1 MSVVSFFQIQ
11 DDPVDADEVDDDSA
25 WQIQKYNFN
34 NFNFNFNSC

>member
-25 WQIQKYNFN
+25 SSSDLSSPSLFPSHCQL
-34 NFNFNFNSC
+34 